1 MFTLTEPT
9 LALGAHDR
17 LRRVKVKKSM
27 AQGKSLLAKRL
38 TVLAQLTEEEQAYL
52 DQIVARPI
60 NIKIGTEIAYEGQ
73 NSQSV
78 YIVQHGWTCEYKLLP
93 DGGRQIIAFP
103 VPGDC
108 IGVRSVL
115 LKTSR
120 HSFQAVSDV
129 TLSRIEAPRIVRL
142 FNELPYLGMALL
154 LATTR
159 DEAMIVERLVSL
171 GRRTA
176 IERIAH
182 FFLELH
188 HRLLSVGLA
197 TSTEFD
203 CPINQYLLAD
213 ALGLSAIHVNRML
226 RELREDDLMTFA
238 DHKVIFHNITRM
250 EELAGY
256 FRSSDTPIILRDAV
270 SKKI

>member
-1 MFTLTEPT
+1 MFALTEPT

-188 HRLLSVGLA
+188 DRLLSVGLA

-270 SKKI
+270 SS

>member
-1 MFTLTEPT
+1 
-9 LALGAHDR
+9 
-17 LRRVKVKKSM
+17 M

-38 TVLAQLTEEEQAYL
+38 TIFAQLTEEEQAYL
-52 DQIVARPI
+52 DKLEARPVHI
-60 NIKIGTEIAYEGQ
+60 MGGTEIAYEGQ
-73 NSQSV
+73 STQSV
-78 YIVQHGWTCEYKLLP
+78 YIVRHGWTCEYKLLP

-115 LKTSR
+115 LKASR
-120 HSFQAVSDV
+120 HSFQAISDV
-129 TLSRIEAPRIVRL
+129 TLSRIDAPRIVRL

-159 DEAMIVERLVSL
+159 NEAMIVEHLISL

-188 HRLLSVGLA
+188 DRLLPVGLA
-197 TSTEFD
+197 GKTEFD

-226 RELREDDLMTFA
+226 RQLREEGLMTFA
-238 DHKVIFHNITRM
+238 DHKVTFHDLTRI
-250 EELAGY
+250 EQLAGY

-270 SKKI
+270 AKKI